1 MSGEGGRPG
10 TNTEHGTARSGGEH
24 GTARSGGEH
33 GTARS
38 GGEHGTARSGG
49 EHGISESSGEHGKPG
64 TSVEPGMPGNPVKL
78 TDPKMMRALAHPAR
92 IAIWTH
98 IALRG
103 PTTAT
108 ECAEVAGLS
117 PSACSYHL
125 RTLARYG
132 FIEEDRASAADG
144 RERPWRAKLLAFT
157 MEDRPDTPPAG
168 RVASRLLVENLREAA
183 EEIRARYLDRKSE
196 YPADWQAA
204 AGEMFS
210 VAHVTPEE
218 LEELREKVLDVL
230 EPYIRLEEAERS
242 PGALPVRVMVDLF
255 PWFRPE
261 EANRASQRAA
271 APPGL
276 TSDEGA
282 RREGGA

>member
-1 MSGEGGRPG
+1 MKGKGVEAGVKGDGAEPG
-10 TNTEHGTARSGGEH
+10 K
-24 GTARSGGEH
+24 
-33 GTARS
+33 
-38 GGEHGTARSGG
+38 
-49 EHGISESSGEHGKPG
+49 GI
-64 TSVEPGMPGNPVKL
+64 EPGMPGTPVRL

-98 IALRG
+98 IAMRG

-132 FIEEDRASAADG
+132 FIEEDRAAATDG
-144 RERPWRAKLLAFT
+144 RERPWRARLLAFT
-157 MEDRPDTPPAG
+157 MEDRPDEPAAG
-168 RVASRLLVENLREAA
+168 RVASRLLVENIRADA
-183 EEIRARYLDRKSE
+183 EEIRARYLDRKPE

-210 VAHVTPEE
+210 VAHVTPGE
-218 LEELREKVLDVL
+218 LNELRAKLL
-230 EPYIRLEEAERS
+230 EVMIPYARLEEAERS
-242 PGALPVRVMVDLF
+242 PGALPVRLMVDMF

-261 EANRASQRAA
+261 EAK
-271 APPGL
+271 
-276 TSDEGA
+276 
-282 RREGGA
+282 

>member
-1 MSGEGGRPG
+1 MADEAEVRGKSAEPG
-10 TNTEHGTARSGGEH
+10 TLE
-24 GTARSGGEH
+24 
-33 GTARS
+33 
-38 GGEHGTARSGG
+38 
-49 EHGISESSGEHGKPG
+49 
-64 TSVEPGMPGNPVKL
+64 NPVRL

-92 IAIWTH
+92 IAIWMH

-103 PTTAT
+103 AATAT

-132 FIEEDRASAADG
+132 FVEEDPAAATDG
-144 RERPWRAKLLAFT
+144 RERPWRARLLAFT
-157 MEDRPDTPPAG
+157 MEDQPDTPAAG
-168 RVASRLLVENLREAA
+168 RVASRLLVENFRADA
-183 EEIRARYLDRKSE
+183 EEIRVRYLDRKSE

-210 VAHVTPEE
+210 VAHVTPAE
-218 LEELREKVLDVL
+218 LQELRAKVL
-230 EPYIRLEEAERS
+230 EIMAPYVRLDEAERS
-242 PGALPVRVMVDLF
+242 PGALPVRIMVDLF

-261 EANRASQRAA
+261 EANRASQRGA
-271 APPGL
+271 APTGL